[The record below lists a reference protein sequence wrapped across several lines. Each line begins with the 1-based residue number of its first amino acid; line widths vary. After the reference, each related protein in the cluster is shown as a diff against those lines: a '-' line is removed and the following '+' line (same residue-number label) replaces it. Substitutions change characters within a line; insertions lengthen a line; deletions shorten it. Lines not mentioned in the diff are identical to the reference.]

1 MIALATLTTELAM
14 FAAHR
19 LLAALLV
26 AAALTA
32 CGGEREPKEPMEVK
46 DTVFGDMT
54 GTMDKARAVEDTTM
68 QHKQD
73 VDRAL
78 EDAESSR

>member
-1 MIALATLTTELAM
+1 MS
-14 FAAHR
+14 AAHR

-32 CGGEREPKEPMEVK
+32 CGAGESESKAPMKVE
-46 DTVFGDMT
+46 DTAFGDLV
-54 GTMDKARAVEDTTM
+54 GTQEKARAVEDTTM

-73 VDRAL
+73 MDRAMD
-78 EDAESSR
+78 DAESAR